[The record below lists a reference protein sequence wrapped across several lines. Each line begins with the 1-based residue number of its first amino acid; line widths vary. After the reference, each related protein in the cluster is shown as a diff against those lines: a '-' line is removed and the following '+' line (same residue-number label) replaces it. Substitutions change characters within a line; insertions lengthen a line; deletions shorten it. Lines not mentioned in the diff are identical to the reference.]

1 MVLGWDIGGVNTKL
15 AAVDAGRV
23 IAVREA
29 PFELQRAPRTLSFL
43 LRRLAAD
50 VVGAADVVHA
60 VTMTA
65 ELSQMFR
72 TKRDGVCFV
81 LGALEEAFA
90 GAPIRVFTVG
100 GSFITPA
107 HARERALEV
116 GAANWMAT
124 AMAVATGHPDAV
136 LVDIGT
142 TTTDIVPIVAGRVRA
157 TGLTDLD
164 RLGTGE
170 LLYTGVVRT
179 PVEAVLRYVTVRGTR
194 VGVAAEG
201 FALTGDAHLWRG
213 DLTEAEYD
221 APTPDG
227 RPATREFAGER
238 MRRVVC
244 ADRDMLGDDEV
255 TAIAGCVAQA
265 QIEQVSQAIRSVV
278 GAHPSL
284 ACAVVTGRGAFL
296 AAAAAR
302 QGPLEVRYLSSDLGA
317 DGARSAPAVAVAM
330 LCERAPEDAVRI
342 ARAAEGV
349 RGGTAVAGP
358 ATMIAAP
365 PPLVDVVVKIGGG
378 SLQSPAEL
386 DAALAILDGCDC
398 RVLIVPGGGPFAD
411 AVRDTDRRLTLSD
424 EAAHWMAIRAMD
436 VFAELLVSRLGRG
449 ELVQSP
455 QEVRAALAG
464 GRLPVLLPSH
474 WLRAADPLPHSWEV
488 TSDSI
493 AAWLAGVVGA
503 RQLIL
508 LKPRDARGPEV
519 TDAFFA
525 RASAPGVRT
534 SLVSVDRAGEL
545 ASLLGAVSAG

>member
-81 LGALEEAFA
+81 LDALEEAFA

-124 AMAVATGHPDAV
+124 AMAVSTHHPDAV

-157 TGLTDLD
+157 TGVTDLD

-179 PVEAVLRYVTVRGTR
+179 PVEAVVRHVNARGAR
-194 VGVAAEG
+194 VAVSAEG
-201 FALTGDAHLWRG
+201 FALTGDVHVWRG
-213 DLTEAEYD
+213 DLAEAEYD

-238 MRRVVC
+238 LRRVVC
-244 ADRDMLGDDEV
+244 ADRDMLCDDEV
-255 TAIAGCVAQA
+255 SAIAACVAQR
-265 QIEQVSQAIRSVV
+265 QIEQVAEAIRSVV
-278 GAHPSL
+278 RAHPAL

-302 QGPLEVRYLSSDLGA
+302 EAQLGVRWLSSDLGA
-317 DGARSAPAVAVAM
+317 DAARSAPAVAVAL
-330 LCERAPEDAVRI
+330 LCARARDAVRQ
-342 ARAAEGV
+342 RASEADG
-349 RGGTAVAGP
+349 GGTATVRAQLP
-358 ATMIAAP
+358 ANPSGAA
-365 PPLVDVVVKIGGG
+365 LVDVVVKVGGG
-378 SLQSPAEL
+378 TLQSPADL
-386 DAALAILDGCDC
+386 DTALAVLDGCADR

-411 AVRDTDRRLTLSD
+411 AVRETDRRIGLSD
-424 EAAHWMAIRAMD
+424 EAAHWMAIRGMD
-436 VFAELLVSRLGRG
+436 VFAELLVSRLARG
-449 ELVQSP
+449 VLVQSP
-455 QEVRAALAG
+455 GDIRTALEG
-464 GRLPVLLPSH
+464 GRLPVLAPSR
-474 WLRAADPLPHSWEV
+474 WLRVEDPLPHSWDV

-493 AAWLAGVVGA
+493 AAWLAAVIRA

-508 LKPRDARGPEV
+508 LKPRGSQGAEL
-519 TDAFFA
+519 TDAFFS

-534 SLVSVDRAGEL
+534 TLLSVDRAGEL
-545 ASLLGAVSAG
+545 PSLLGAVSAG